1 MSFAGNGEDSRD
13 CHVFIALAPD
23 GARLGGAAHEAPIG
37 RVTVGL
43 DTLDALVANRAQ
55 AGYGDLTKLQGA
67 LVREGN
73 AAAAAAAHPRVDR
86 IYACEVL
93 DGPAYDTFVAF
104 EPDPDAPRVED
115 L

>member
-1 MSFAGNGEDSRD
+1 M
-13 CHVFIALAPD
+13 I
-23 GARLGGAAHEAPIG
+23 PIG
-37 RVTVGL
+37 TSDANKRRFSDRVKRLTAEWGKDAL
-43 DTLDALVANRAQ
+43 FDTLDAVVANRAQ